1 MVARRRLAIVLLGC
15 LLAPLRARAGDQPF
29 IGELM
34 LTGYNFCPRG
44 WAAASGQLLP
54 IAQNT
59 ALFSLL
65 GTQFGGN
72 GVTTFALP
80 DLRGRTPIGAGQG
93 PGLSD
98 RTIGEQGG
106 EEAVTLTTP
115 EMPAHTHA
123 AYATTQET
131 NTTNP
136 AGALPA
142 RKLRTLLYRGGS
154 PADTAM
160 AADAIGVT
168 GGGQPHDN
176 MPPYLAMTWCIAL
189 QGIFP
194 SRP

>member
-1 MVARRRLAIVLLGC
+1 MIRTRCLLMLCCVA
-15 LLAPLRARAGDQPF
+15 LAPLGARASSEPF

-34 LTGYNFCPRG
+34 LTGSNFCPQG
-44 WAAASGQLLP
+44 WTMAAGQILP

-65 GTQFGGN
+65 GTYYGGN

-80 DLRGRTPIGAGQG
+80 DLRGRTAIGIGQG
-93 PGLSD
+93 PGLTD
-98 RTIGEQGG
+98 RTIGEMGG
-106 EEAVTLTTP
+106 TETVTLTQQ

-123 AYATTQET
+123 ANASTLAG
-131 NTTNP
+131 NTANP

-142 RKLRTLLYRGGS
+142 RTLRTLLYRGGA
-154 PADTAM
+154 PADTTM
-160 AADAIGVT
+160 APDAIGYA
-168 GGGQPHDN
+168 GGNQPHAN
-176 MPPYLAMTWCIAL
+176 MPPYVAMTWCIAL

>member
-1 MVARRRLAIVLLGC
+1 MTRARLLLVLLCGA
-15 LLAPLRARAGDQPF
+15 LAPLGARAGDSPF

-34 LTGYNFCPRG
+34 LTGYNFCPNG
-44 WAAASGQLLP
+44 WAAANGQNLS

-98 RTIGEQGG
+98 RTIGEQAGV
-106 EEAVTLTTP
+106 ETVTLTTQQ
-115 EMPAHTHA
+115 MPAHTHA
-123 AYATTQET
+123 ANASTLAG
-131 NTTNP
+131 NTANP
-136 AGALPA
+136 AAALPA
-142 RKLRTLLYRGGS
+142 RKLRTLLYRGGA

-160 AADAIGVT
+160 ASDAIGVT
-168 GGGQPHDN
+168 GGGQPHTN

-189 QGIFP
+189 QGIYP
-194 SRP
+194 SHP